1 MSPSTDCQQ
10 VREMVAKVAERAK
23 AILPAAVNGRL
34 ESAVKLVLQND
45 VIFLDDGTVQVGSS
59 DPTRYYR
66 LVGATCTCTDFEQG
80 KAPEGWCKHR
90 IAAGIHKRVAEML
103 VDTSAPVRHAADTL
117 TPAPLPEAP
126 ASVNVRLTIGGREVQ
141 VTLRDS
147 DETHLL
153 QRLETLLAR
162 YPVPHIPVQASSTAE
177 GWCAV
182 HQVQMQRSDKAG
194 RTWYSHK
201 TAQGWCKGR

>member
-1 MSPSTDCQQ
+1 MSPSTDRQQ

-34 ESAVKLVLQND
+34 EAAVKLVLAGD
-45 VIFLDDGTVQVGSS
+45 VTFLDDGTVQVGSS

-103 VDTSAPVRHAADTL
+103 VDTSAPVRHAADTS
-117 TPAPLPEAP
+117 TPPHCQRHLPA
-126 ASVNVRLTIGGREVQ
+126 
-141 VTLRDS
+141 
-147 DETHLL
+147 
-153 QRLETLLAR
+153 
-162 YPVPHIPVQASSTAE
+162 
-177 GWCAV
+177 
-182 HQVQMQRSDKAG
+182 
-194 RTWYSHK
+194 
-201 TAQGWCKGR
+201 